1 MASFKKYNTK
11 SGDYWEYRILYKDP
25 ISGKKRE
32 KAKKGFFTKKEAQ
45 LAAEEM
51 ERDLRDGIKQ
61 ENVKLKVYIFQ
72 WLESHKK
79 PGLQESTYLNKI
91 QQANLH
97 IVPFFQ
103 EITVQEV
110 TPVLYQRFIDQMA
123 DQGYSKSTVGNNHW
137 ILHEMF
143 ERAIK
148 DKIIKTNPAA
158 DATIKGKQKATEEE
172 LQYVPSTLIRPLL
185 REAARESFSYY
196 VFFRTLVESG
206 MRKGEAT
213 GLTWDDIDFEKE
225 TIRINKSMDT
235 QKGKQGR
242 TKTQSSKRTLRVPP
256 GLIEDLK
263 ELKKEQRKIMIMKG
277 ENYDREANLVFCR
290 EDGRFYPKSTLFN
303 VFRRC
308 QIRAEIDAGLDEN
321 KNVVY
326 YPIHALR
333 HTHAVVCLENDM
345 DMKTLQE
352 RLGHKN
358 YDVTANVYSHVSDK
372 LREQKMD
379 KYIEGTRQLFE
390 NILDEG
396 VNQ

>member
-11 SGDYWEYRILYKDP
+11 SGDFWEYRILYKDP
-25 ISGKKRE
+25 ISGKKKE

-45 LAAEEM
+45 EAAREM
-51 ERDLRDGIKQ
+51 ENDLRDGLKQ
-61 ENVKLKVYIFQ
+61 ENIKLKIYIYQ

-79 PGLQESTYLNKI
+79 PVIQESTFLNKK
-91 QQANLH
+91 QQADLH

-110 TPVLYQRFIDQMA
+110 TPPLYQRFIDGMA
-123 DQGYSKSTVGNNHW
+123 DKGYSRSTVANNHW

-148 DKIIKTNPAA
+148 DKIIKSNPAA
-158 DATIKGKQKATEEE
+158 DATIKGKQKSGEEE
-172 LQYVPSTLIRPLL
+172 LQYIPSKLIPNLL
-185 REAARESFSYY
+185 REAYRESFEYY
-196 VFFRTLVESG
+196 MFFLTLVETG

-213 GLTWDDIDFEKE
+213 GLTWDDIDFDRNL
-225 TIRINKSMDT
+225 IRINKSMDT
-235 QKGKQGR
+235 QKGKSGR
-242 TKTQSSKRTLRVPP
+242 TKTFSSKRTLGVPP
-256 GLIEDLK
+256 RLMTDLK
-263 ELKKEQRKIMIMKG
+263 ELRKEQLKIIMRKG
-277 ENYDREANLVFCR
+277 EDYDRESNLVFCR

-303 VFRRC
+303 CFRRF
-308 QIRAEIDAGLDEN
+308 QERAEIDAGLDEE

-358 YDVTANVYSHVSDK
+358 YDVTANVYSHVSDRLK
-372 LREQKMD
+372 EKQMD
-379 KYIEGTRQLFE
+379 KYIEGTKELFE
-390 NILDEG
+390 NILEG